1 MRPVRFLMHMREFW
15 EIAEIGGIARRY
27 FAINMFDA
35 ILTIIGILVAS
46 FFANVE
52 NLKIVASAA
61 IGASIAM
68 TVSGV
73 WGAYLTEMAERQG
86 KIKSLEKKIAVNL
99 RKSPIGQ
106 AHKFASIFLGLVDGL
121 LPLFATPIMI
131 FPLFMNIPIN
141 VAYYSSLA
149 ISFFFLFVI
158 GAYLGRISRE
168 NMLKAGIKMIIIG
181 ILCAV
186 IIFFTER
193 LIMGG

>member
-1 MRPVRFLMHMREFW
+1 MGLKRLILNYGEFW

-35 ILTIIGILVAS
+35 ILTIIGILIAS

-73 WGAYLTEMAERQG
+73 WGAYLTEMAERRG

-99 RKSPIGQ
+99 RKSPIGE

-121 LPLFATPIMI
+121 LPLIATPIMI
-131 FPLFMNIPIN
+131 FPLFMNIPVN
-141 VAYYSSLA
+141 SAYYSSLA
-149 ISFFFLFVI
+149 ISFFFLFAI
-158 GAYLGRISRE
+158 GAYLGRVSKE
-168 NMLKAGIKMIIIG
+168 NILKAGIKMTLVGVICAIVIYAAEKL
-181 ILCAV
+181 IL
-186 IIFFTER
+186 
-193 LIMGG
+193 

>member
-1 MRPVRFLMHMREFW
+1 MGLKRSILNYKEFW
-15 EIAEIGGIARRY
+15 EIAEVGGIARRY

-73 WGAYLTEMAERQG
+73 WGAYLTERAERQG

-99 RKSPIGQ
+99 RKSPIGE

-131 FPLFMNIPIN
+131 FPLFMKIPVN
-141 VAYYSSLA
+141 TAYIFSLS
-149 ISFFFLFVI
+149 ISFFLLFII
-158 GAYLGRISRE
+158 GAYLGKISKE
-168 NMLKAGIKMIIIG
+168 NLLKAGLKMTIIG
-181 ILCAV
+181 IVCA
-186 IIFFTER
+186 IIIYVAEK
-193 LIMGG
+193 LIL